1 MKQQV
6 DNINMNEK
14 EDEVEIN
21 LLDLFNYYRKKII
34 FIIIGFVVGAIIAGL
49 VTKFLITPK
58 YTATAKV
65 YMVSASNNSVVNLAD
80 LSIGTSLSE
89 DYAELL
95 HVRPIVEA
103 VSKENDLGYT
113 YEQLNGMISI
123 STVEDTRILKIAA
136 VSAKPKEAKIIANAL
151 AEKAVTEIPKLMGTT
166 APNIAERAITPKFKS
181 SPSLKKNTMLGALG
195 GMVLVLAVLTFL
207 FITDDTIKTEED
219 IEKYLGIIP
228 LTVIPDGNVK
238 YGSYSNYAESKM
250 NKIKMDSIQE
260 LPYAVEESINRLRIN
275 VSFLG
280 NEIKKIMVVSTLP
293 NEGKSFVT
301 MQMWKQMAN
310 AGIKSVLVDA
320 DMRNSVLVKK
330 NDMERQDGKEMK
342 GLVNYLAEDFSL
354 DEVIYESPFE
364 NGYIIPNVENIIN
377 PSMLLESDKFGNM
390 LNELSKDYRY
400 VFVDAPPLGLVSDAE
415 KIGSMCDGAILVIR
429 SGEIT
434 RAEVKNSIKQLE
446 RSGCKIL
453 GVVLNRATDL
463 KNKYSKQKYY
473 SGK

>member
-1 MKQQV
+1 
-6 DNINMNEK
+6 
-14 EDEVEIN
+14 
-21 LLDLFNYYRKKII
+21 
-34 FIIIGFVVGAIIAGL
+34 
-49 VTKFLITPK
+49 
-58 YTATAKV
+58 
-65 YMVSASNNSVVNLAD
+65 
-80 LSIGTSLSE
+80 
-89 DYAELL
+89 
-95 HVRPIVEA
+95 
-103 VSKENDLGYT
+103 
-113 YEQLNGMISI
+113 
-123 STVEDTRILKIAA
+123 
-136 VSAKPKEAKIIANAL
+136 
-151 AEKAVTEIPKLMGTT
+151 
-166 APNIAERAITPKFKS
+166 
-181 SPSLKKNTMLGALG
+181 
-195 GMVLVLAVLTFL
+195 
-207 FITDDTIKTEED
+207 
-219 IEKYLGIIP
+219 
-228 LTVIPDGNVK
+228 
-238 YGSYSNYAESKM
+238 M

-310 AGIKSVLVDA
+310 TGIKSVLVDA

>member
-1 MKQQV
+1 
-6 DNINMNEK
+6 
-14 EDEVEIN
+14 
-21 LLDLFNYYRKKII
+21 
-34 FIIIGFVVGAIIAGL
+34 
-49 VTKFLITPK
+49 
-58 YTATAKV
+58 
-65 YMVSASNNSVVNLAD
+65 
-80 LSIGTSLSE
+80 
-89 DYAELL
+89 
-95 HVRPIVEA
+95 
-103 VSKENDLGYT
+103 
-113 YEQLNGMISI
+113 
-123 STVEDTRILKIAA
+123 
-136 VSAKPKEAKIIANAL
+136 
-151 AEKAVTEIPKLMGTT
+151 
-166 APNIAERAITPKFKS
+166 
-181 SPSLKKNTMLGALG
+181 
-195 GMVLVLAVLTFL
+195 
-207 FITDDTIKTEED
+207 
-219 IEKYLGIIP
+219 
-228 LTVIPDGNVK
+228 
-238 YGSYSNYAESKM
+238 M

-400 VFVDAPPLGLVSDAE
+400 VFVDTPPLGLVSDAE

>member
-1 MKQQV
+1 
-6 DNINMNEK
+6 
-14 EDEVEIN
+14 
-21 LLDLFNYYRKKII
+21 
-34 FIIIGFVVGAIIAGL
+34 
-49 VTKFLITPK
+49 
-58 YTATAKV
+58 
-65 YMVSASNNSVVNLAD
+65 
-80 LSIGTSLSE
+80 
-89 DYAELL
+89 
-95 HVRPIVEA
+95 
-103 VSKENDLGYT
+103 
-113 YEQLNGMISI
+113 
-123 STVEDTRILKIAA
+123 
-136 VSAKPKEAKIIANAL
+136 
-151 AEKAVTEIPKLMGTT
+151 
-166 APNIAERAITPKFKS
+166 
-181 SPSLKKNTMLGALG
+181 
-195 GMVLVLAVLTFL
+195 
-207 FITDDTIKTEED
+207 
-219 IEKYLGIIP
+219 
-228 LTVIPDGNVK
+228 
-238 YGSYSNYAESKM
+238 M

-342 GLVNYLAEDFSL
+342 GLANYLAEDFSL
-354 DEVIYESPFE
+354 DEVTYESSFE

>member
-1 MKQQV
+1 
-6 DNINMNEK
+6 
-14 EDEVEIN
+14 
-21 LLDLFNYYRKKII
+21 
-34 FIIIGFVVGAIIAGL
+34 
-49 VTKFLITPK
+49 
-58 YTATAKV
+58 
-65 YMVSASNNSVVNLAD
+65 
-80 LSIGTSLSE
+80 
-89 DYAELL
+89 
-95 HVRPIVEA
+95 
-103 VSKENDLGYT
+103 
-113 YEQLNGMISI
+113 
-123 STVEDTRILKIAA
+123 
-136 VSAKPKEAKIIANAL
+136 
-151 AEKAVTEIPKLMGTT
+151 
-166 APNIAERAITPKFKS
+166 
-181 SPSLKKNTMLGALG
+181 
-195 GMVLVLAVLTFL
+195 
-207 FITDDTIKTEED
+207 
-219 IEKYLGIIP
+219 
-228 LTVIPDGNVK
+228 
-238 YGSYSNYAESKM
+238 M

-260 LPYAVEESINRLRIN
+260 IPYAVEEAINRLRIN

-342 GLVNYLAEDFSL
+342 GLANYLAEDFSL
-354 DEVIYESPFE
+354 DEVTYESPFE
-364 NGYIIPNVENIIN
+364 NGDIIPNVENIIN
-377 PSMLLESDKFGNM
+377 PSMLLEGDKFGNM

-429 SGEIT
+429 SGETT

>member
-1 MKQQV
+1 
-6 DNINMNEK
+6 
-14 EDEVEIN
+14 
-21 LLDLFNYYRKKII
+21 
-34 FIIIGFVVGAIIAGL
+34 
-49 VTKFLITPK
+49 
-58 YTATAKV
+58 
-65 YMVSASNNSVVNLAD
+65 
-80 LSIGTSLSE
+80 
-89 DYAELL
+89 
-95 HVRPIVEA
+95 
-103 VSKENDLGYT
+103 
-113 YEQLNGMISI
+113 
-123 STVEDTRILKIAA
+123 
-136 VSAKPKEAKIIANAL
+136 
-151 AEKAVTEIPKLMGTT
+151 
-166 APNIAERAITPKFKS
+166 
-181 SPSLKKNTMLGALG
+181 
-195 GMVLVLAVLTFL
+195 
-207 FITDDTIKTEED
+207 
-219 IEKYLGIIP
+219 
-228 LTVIPDGNVK
+228 
-238 YGSYSNYAESKM
+238 M

-342 GLVNYLAEDFSL
+342 GLANYLAEDFSL
-354 DEVIYESPFE
+354 DEVTYESPFE
-364 NGYIIPNVENIIN
+364 NGDIIPNVENIIN

-429 SGEIT
+429 SGETT

>member
-1 MKQQV
+1 
-6 DNINMNEK
+6 
-14 EDEVEIN
+14 
-21 LLDLFNYYRKKII
+21 
-34 FIIIGFVVGAIIAGL
+34 
-49 VTKFLITPK
+49 
-58 YTATAKV
+58 
-65 YMVSASNNSVVNLAD
+65 
-80 LSIGTSLSE
+80 
-89 DYAELL
+89 
-95 HVRPIVEA
+95 
-103 VSKENDLGYT
+103 
-113 YEQLNGMISI
+113 
-123 STVEDTRILKIAA
+123 
-136 VSAKPKEAKIIANAL
+136 
-151 AEKAVTEIPKLMGTT
+151 
-166 APNIAERAITPKFKS
+166 
-181 SPSLKKNTMLGALG
+181 
-195 GMVLVLAVLTFL
+195 
-207 FITDDTIKTEED
+207 
-219 IEKYLGIIP
+219 
-228 LTVIPDGNVK
+228 
-238 YGSYSNYAESKM
+238 M

-260 LPYAVEESINRLRIN
+260 IPYAVEEAINRLRIN

-301 MQMWKQMAN
+301 MQIWKQMAN

-330 NDMERQDGKEMK
+330 NDMERQEGKEMK
-342 GLVNYLAEDFSL
+342 GLANYLAEDFSL
-354 DEVIYESPFE
+354 DEVTYESPFE
-364 NGYIIPNVENIIN
+364 NGDIIPNVENIIN
-377 PSMLLESDKFGNM
+377 PSMLLEGDKFGNM

-429 SGEIT
+429 SGETT

>member
-1 MKQQV
+1 
-6 DNINMNEK
+6 
-14 EDEVEIN
+14 
-21 LLDLFNYYRKKII
+21 
-34 FIIIGFVVGAIIAGL
+34 
-49 VTKFLITPK
+49 
-58 YTATAKV
+58 
-65 YMVSASNNSVVNLAD
+65 
-80 LSIGTSLSE
+80 
-89 DYAELL
+89 
-95 HVRPIVEA
+95 
-103 VSKENDLGYT
+103 
-113 YEQLNGMISI
+113 
-123 STVEDTRILKIAA
+123 
-136 VSAKPKEAKIIANAL
+136 
-151 AEKAVTEIPKLMGTT
+151 
-166 APNIAERAITPKFKS
+166 
-181 SPSLKKNTMLGALG
+181 
-195 GMVLVLAVLTFL
+195 
-207 FITDDTIKTEED
+207 
-219 IEKYLGIIP
+219 
-228 LTVIPDGNVK
+228 
-238 YGSYSNYAESKM
+238 M

-260 LPYAVEESINRLRIN
+260 LPYAVKESINRLRIN